1 MTRVAALGVLVV
13 ASAACGLSSSPTG
26 GESAIADA
34 GPDAVTDCPSAREG
48 DAYACAEARFWAAFR
63 QAGLPARKDAEATLI
78 AVIAA
83 NGSPAD
89 NRGSA
94 LMHFRLAQLRLAMSL
109 ENGQRDYVIHSNDM
123 IVGELDR
130 ATTLDA
136 YGGIIAPWKD
146 AMQIAT
152 AAILGDWGEAVK
164 LANRGFDNIAL
175 NPLGNTLSLSGT
187 TIGFP
192 MSTGVPARTASFLDR
207 WRCAGVVWCDANT
220 EHAPYARP
228 GLGYHFAE
236 AYARVGDADK
246 ARRYLA
252 EALSAPG
259 TDTWP
264 YKYIAERAAA
274 DVGAFVKRFAD
285 LGADG
290 SAFDVVYANQ
300 PYGCLFCHAKP

>member
-1 MTRVAALGVLVV
+1 MTRVAALGVLAV
-13 ASAACGLSSSPTG
+13 ASVACGLSTAPTG
-26 GESAIADA
+26 GTSVGIDA
-34 GPDAVTDCPSAREG
+34 GDAAPADCAHASES
-48 DAYACAEARFWAAFR
+48 DAYACAEARFWSAFR
-63 QAGLPARKDAEATLI
+63 QAGLPARKDAEAVVL

-83 NGSPAD
+83 NGSPRD
-89 NRGSA
+89 TRGMS

-109 ENGQRDYVIHSNDM
+109 ENAQRDYVIHSNDM

-130 ATTLDA
+130 ATALDS

-164 LANRGFDNIAL
+164 LADRGFDNIAL

-192 MSTGVPARTASFLDR
+192 MSTGVPARTASYLDV
-207 WRCAGVVWCDANT
+207 WRCSGVAWCDANT

-246 ARRYLA
+246 ARRYLG
-252 EALSAPG
+252 EALHAPG

-264 YKYIAERAAA
+264 YRYIAEQAAA
-274 DVGAFVKRFAD
+274 DVGAFVKKFAD
-285 LGADG
+285 LGTDG